1 MGVLKIGLAPEFGTG
16 ETDVTQKTRFG
27 KACVLLKNT
36 APKIECPIEAYS
48 IKIHWTQEA
57 RVSYLDR
64 LLYRP

>member
-16 ETDVTQKTRFG
+16 KTDVSQKTRFG

-36 APKIECPIEAYS
+36 APKIECLIEAYS
-48 IKIHWTQEA
+48 IKIQRALEA
-57 RVSYLDR
+57 RVGYLYR